1 MMKILIL
8 GDTHAQDDFFL
19 RILEKEKD
27 YDVLLHTG
35 DFEGSEIVYRE
46 LSDAPLYCV
55 AGNNDFFTD
64 APYERVFEL
73 EGCRIFMTHGHR
85 YNLEKGYKK
94 ICRATE
100 KDLDEILK
108 LQYLAYQSEAAL
120 FGTDDIPPLKQTI
133 EEVAEEYRRGTI
145 LKMVTKDGRIIGS
158 VRAHAQNGTAYIGKL
173 MVHPDYRGC
182 GLGSTLLSEIERYCS
197 GLRYELFTSTRST
210 DNIRLYRKVGYEI
223 FDQRAVDD
231 KLVFVYLEKNK
242 PI

>member
-8 GDTHAQDDFFL
+8 GDTHAQDAFFL

-94 ICRATE
+94 ICRAALSN
-100 KDLDEILK
+100 K
-108 LQYLAYQSEAAL
+108 AAIAV
-120 FGTDDIPPLKQTI
+120 FGHSHMPAAK
-133 EEVAEEYRRGTI
+133 
-145 LKMVTKDGRIIGS
+145 
-158 VRAHAQNGTAYIGKL
+158 
-173 MVHPDYRGC
+173 
-182 GLGSTLLSEIERYCS
+182 YCS
-197 GLRYELFTSTRST
+197 GVLLLNPGSPAWPRQTE
-210 DNIRLYRKVGYEI
+210 RKPSYIVLTLEKGRILSYEI
-223 FDQRAVDD
+223 R
-231 KLVFVYLEKNK
+231 YLEKK
-242 PI
+242 V